1 MGLGMLLHM
10 ENLEEPRKPRRGA
23 PVRPY
28 IWRRGKLR

>member
-10 ENLEEPRKPRRGA
+10 ENLEEPRKPVGA
-23 PVRPY
+23 HAVRPY